1 MTKRTQ
7 IIIGVVFL
15 LFGLAAM
22 LATIFKINI
31 WALGWGIGLIL
42 LGILIL
48 LRPRLTTPGS
58 HAKFRFITDVKRSGE
73 WQATNEEIWTFVSDS
88 KFDLTSADLPTGET
102 KLRFIAFVS
111 DTTLIIPEDVGV
123 SISLTSFY
131 NEIRFLGDRDE
142 AFVTPISKSSEGYEL
157 AERKILLETVCFV
170 SEVKVKRAS

>member
-7 IIIGVVFL
+7 IIIGVVIL

-22 LATIFKINI
+22 LATIFNINI
-31 WALGWGIGLIL
+31 WALCWGIGLIL
-42 LGILIL
+42 LGVLIL
-48 LRPRLTTPGS
+48 MRPRLTTPGS
-58 HAKFRFITDVKRSGE
+58 HAKFRFI
-73 WQATNEEIWTFVSDS
+73 TFVSDS

-102 KLRFIAFVS
+102 KLRFVAFVS

-142 AFVTPISKSSEGYEL
+142 AFVTPISKTSEGYEL
-157 AERKILLETVCFV
+157 AERKILLENVCFF
-170 SEVKVKRAS
+170 SEVKVKRAL